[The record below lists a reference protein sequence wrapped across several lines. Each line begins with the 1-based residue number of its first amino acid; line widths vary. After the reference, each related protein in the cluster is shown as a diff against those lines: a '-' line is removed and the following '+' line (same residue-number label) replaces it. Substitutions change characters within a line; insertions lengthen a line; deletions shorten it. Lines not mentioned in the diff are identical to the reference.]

1 MSTRTVAHC
10 APVAAPRVAAPRAG
24 FTIVELLVAMMV
36 FGIGVLGLA
45 ATTAT
50 VVRLMGSASRQSM
63 AATVAQSRIEKLRGV
78 PCAALTSGSET
89 VRGITSAWTVTTV
102 TRGVNIT
109 ETVTFPTTPGNTRTR
124 VYMTTVAC

>member
-1 MSTRTVAHC
+1 MSTRTLSNHTIATH
-10 APVAAPRVAAPRAG
+10 APASAPRAG
-24 FTIVELLVAMMV
+24 FTMVELLVAMMV

-50 VVRLMGSASRQSM
+50 VARLMGSASRQSM
-63 AATVAQSRIEKLRGV
+63 AAAVAQSRIEKLRGM

-89 VRGITSAWTVTTV
+89 VRGVTSTWTVTAV

-109 ETVTFPTTPGNTRTR
+109 ETVTFPTARGTTRTR
-124 VYMTTVAC
+124 VYMTAVAC

>member
-1 MSTRTVAHC
+1 MSTHPLSNRPPAT
-10 APVAAPRVAAPRAG
+10 APRAG

-50 VVRLMGSASRQSM
+50 VARLMGSASRQTM
-63 AATVAQSRIEKLRGV
+63 AAAVAQSRIEKLRGV

-89 VRGITSAWTVTTV
+89 VRGITSTWTVSAV

-109 ETVTFPTTPGNTRTR
+109 ETVAFPTARGGTRTR